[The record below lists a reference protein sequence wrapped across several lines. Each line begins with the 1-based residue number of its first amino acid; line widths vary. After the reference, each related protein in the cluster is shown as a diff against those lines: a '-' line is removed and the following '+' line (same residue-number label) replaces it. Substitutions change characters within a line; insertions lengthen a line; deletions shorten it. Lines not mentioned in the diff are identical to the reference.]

1 MIFICAIENNR
12 ERRMRALV
20 SVFFLFLVSSKSVFA
35 EDIRLCSS
43 LGDKGIET
51 LQWSLGIIDER
62 LPKVPP
68 QEVKALDELE
78 ARTLS
83 LGLDG
88 VEPPELLQARRD
100 AKERG
105 YYYLRRAR
113 LRLKEA
119 QDGAGYI
126 LVNAQSAAAY
136 SASHGKWPHIFY
148 PAQYEDAEAVK
159 LEHASY
165 ELGALERME
174 LALTEFLLEDEQ
186 RKDPLLSP
194 ASNADIYSRS
204 SGYVALLGS
213 YVSCKLNGVITAKKA
228 TR

>member
-1 MIFICAIENNR
+1 
-12 ERRMRALV
+12 
-20 SVFFLFLVSSKSVFA
+20 
-35 EDIRLCSS
+35 
-43 LGDKGIET
+43 
-51 LQWSLGIIDER
+51 
-62 LPKVPP
+62 
-68 QEVKALDELE
+68 
-78 ARTLS
+78 
-83 LGLDG
+83 
-88 VEPPELLQARRD
+88 
-100 AKERG
+100 
-105 YYYLRRAR
+105 
-113 LRLKEA
+113 
-119 QDGAGYI
+119 
-126 LVNAQSAAAY
+126 VNAQSAAAY